1 LSPISSTQVRRLR
14 HTWRFARSCVNDGS
28 RVLERS
34 EPGDELVQVGIAVA
48 VESAHGERSL
58 HFYRP
63 PVAAVEHFSSS
74 IHDSRIRG
82 LRITQRPHQT
92 GQGKMR
98 VISRPQCDRPR
109 VDQLNAGHRRDRK
122 LALSSSSWTSTAP
135 VGVSGVRGHNRSRFF
150 DSLINFQV

>member
-1 LSPISSTQVRRLR
+1 MSPVSSTRVRRLR
-14 HTWRFARSCVNDGS
+14 RTWRLARSSVNDGS
-28 RVLERS
+28 RVLERLQS
-34 EPGDELVQVGIAVA
+34 GDEFVQVGIAVA

-92 GQGKMR
+92 GQGKVC
-98 VISRPQCDRPR
+98 VIPSPQCDRPR
-109 VDQLNAGHRRDRK
+109 VHQLNAGHSRDRK

-135 VGVSGVRGHNRSRFF
+135 VGVSGVRGHNRNRFF